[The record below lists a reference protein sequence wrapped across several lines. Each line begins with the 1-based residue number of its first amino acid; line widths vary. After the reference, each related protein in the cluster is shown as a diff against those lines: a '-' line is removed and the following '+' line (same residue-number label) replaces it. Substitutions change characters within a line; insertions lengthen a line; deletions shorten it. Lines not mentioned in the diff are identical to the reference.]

1 MRLFL
6 IPALAL
12 TLSACA
18 SDADT
23 TADGS
28 TPDTVVI
35 VEADRV
41 AVGEPVGADLMFVSA
56 DDLATRADEMD
67 GQQIAVEGT
76 VREVCQQKG
85 CWMTLDNAAGE
96 TIRVAV
102 PQDADGEYLYT
113 FPMDTAG
120 RGARLSGTVAVEET
134 DVETLRHLAQDGG
147 ESAQAI
153 AAITAPERTIV
164 LTATG
169 ASFAPAAAHGDLPPG
184 HPPLP
189 QGHPPI
195 EPGHEGMK
203 VGPLKPEAERTLD
216 A

>member
-1 MRLFL
+1 MRFL

-12 TLSACA
+12 SLAACA

-23 TADGS
+23 EAVVVDEG
-28 TPDTVVI
+28 TVVA
-35 VEADRV
+35 ADRV
-41 AVGEPVGADLMFVSA
+41 AVGEPVGADLVFVSA
-56 DDLATRADEMD
+56 DDLATRADELD
-67 GQQIAVEGT
+67 GQTVAVEGT

-85 CWMTLDNAAGE
+85 CWLTLDNAAGE

-102 PQDADGEYLYT
+102 AEDADGEYLYT

-120 RGARLSGTVAVEET
+120 RSARLTGTVAVEET
-134 DVETLRHLAQDGG
+134 DVETLKHLAEDGG
-147 ESAQAI
+147 ESAEAI

-164 LTATG
+164 LTAVG
-169 ASFAPAAAHGDLPPG
+169 ADFAPAAAHGDLPAG

-189 QGHPPI
+189 EGHPPI

-203 VGPLKPEAERTLD
+203 VGPLKPEAERTVD